1 MIIDLHGLS
10 LIDTYTSMSGLAHP
24 GVKTTLRVVAN
35 KFVWQNG
42 TWAKQ
47 CIACQNSKIQRHV
60 RAPLHTST
68 EVPSRRFQ
76 HIRYRQTPSIIIGIY
91 SPSHYR

>member
-1 MIIDLHGLS
+1 
-10 LIDTYTSMSGLAHP
+10 MSGLAHP
-24 GVKTTLRVVAN
+24 GVKTTQRVVAN
-35 KFVWQNG
+35 KFVWHGLKKQNG

-47 CIACQNSKIQRHV
+47 CTACQKSKIQRHV